1 MTPHTATQS
10 IAFRPESGGMAGDAG
25 VSLLVAMVLLACALG
40 IALFAQR
47 KGWLARWTG
56 TPAAPASNNLRVL
69 EVLRLSRKTV
79 LFRVGGER
87 EYLVIESETNA
98 RLIPLPGDAADGRE

>member
-1 MTPHTATQS
+1 
-10 IAFRPESGGMAGDAG
+10 MAGDAG
-25 VSLLVAMVLLACALG
+25 VSLLVAVVLLACALG
-40 IALFAQR
+40 VALFARR

-56 TPAAPASNNLRVL
+56 APTEPAGNGLRVL

-79 LFRVGGER
+79 LYRVGGER

-98 RLIPLPGDAADGRE
+98 RLMPLPENTVDGR